1 VSRSVSRTAAFLLLA
16 ACEGGFLPL
25 RSRIDVGQEPMIVFV
40 AGPATAGDLYA
51 LASVGGKPIAITF
64 SPVSEAQPALAP
76 SGDAVAFL
84 RSAAL
89 NDSTAASVWIL
100 NLATG
105 AERKIDLPAGAGAPE
120 RVGWTADGR
129 GLIVRAGGRL
139 YRADATADGAS
150 PVIGAGR
157 AAAESSLAVLLG
169 EPVFAEVVSCTRPGD
184 LCVRSADGRITPLAR
199 GATDPARWGSDS
211 VAYLEGDRLVVRPV
225 GPGRPRSV
233 NWTGV
238 PQRPRQLSVFPGSTS
253 EPR

>member
-1 VSRSVSRTAAFLLLA
+1 
-16 ACEGGFLPL
+16 
-25 RSRIDVGQEPMIVFV
+25 MIVFV
-40 AGPATAGDLYA
+40 AGPPTGSDLYA
-51 LASVGGKPIAITF
+51 LAAVGGKPIAITF
-64 SPVSEAQPALAP
+64 SPVSESGPALGP

-89 NDSTAASVWIL
+89 SDSTAASVWVL

-105 AERKIDLPAGAGAPE
+105 AERKIELPASAGAPE

-129 GLIVRAGGRL
+129 RLVVRAGGRL
-139 YRADATADGAS
+139 YRADAAADGAS
-150 PVIGAGR
+150 PVIGAER
-157 AAAESSLAVLLG
+157 AAAESALAVLLG
-169 EPVFAEVVSCTRPGD
+169 EPVFAEVVSCATPND
-184 LCVRSADGRITPLAR
+184 LCVRNADGRITPLAR
-199 GATDPARWGSDS
+199 GAADPARWGSDS

-238 PQRPRQLSVFPGSTS
+238 PERPRQLSVFPGSTS